1 VNRERGA
8 GLVSAVVGVTAF
20 LALLLFAVQLVLNLY
35 ATSVVTAA
43 AFDGARIVAGSA
55 GGSDAEADAE
65 AYVRDLIG
73 ARDDLELRWSYGGD
87 TVSLTVETS
96 HPTALL
102 GSMPVPF
109 QRIVR
114 TVEVRREAYR

>member
-8 GLVSAVVGVTAF
+8 GLVGAVVGATAF

-43 AFDGARIVAGSA
+43 AFDGARIVAGSD
-55 GGSDAEADAE
+55 GGPDAEADAE
-65 AYVRDLIG
+65 AHVRQLIG
-73 ARDDLELRWSYGGD
+73 EREDLQLTWSYGAD
-87 TVSLTVETS
+87 VVALHVETS
-96 HPTALL
+96 HPTNLL

-109 QRIVR
+109 QRIAR
-114 TVEVRREAYR
+114 TVEVRWETFR